1 MAKKK
6 RNTPRRACFLDRCHH
21 RTRSIPLGTPT
32 CNLPASFPSKRL
44 LRHDVHIGILVG
56 RTRAVSSLGL
66 VTFAD
71 GCPMRPI
78 PPGHCPHRGPISSN
92 RTPDSMGF
100 DAHRTPPPMGIL
112 PEADG
117 VESRQLG
124 QPRMTMTAT
133 GAAVAARRVI
143 EIGVAEAA
151 VAPPVARP
159 IDHPCCRHLP
169 RRRRSQRAGQDK
181 ETVDA
186 G

>member
-21 RTRSIPLGTPT
+21 RSRSIPLGTPT

-117 VESRQLG
+117 GGCQGRPGVLSRVEGSAEFTTWPQVR
-124 QPRMTMTAT
+124 PFSDR
-133 GAAVAARRVI
+133 ARGR
-143 EIGVAEAA
+143 GP
-151 VAPPVARP
+151 APPRVPARALRSS
-159 IDHPCCRHLP
+159 CFTSWYRH
-169 RRRRSQRAGQDK
+169 
-181 ETVDA
+181 
-186 G
+186 

>member
-21 RTRSIPLGTPT
+21 RSRSIPLSTPT

-56 RTRAVSSLGL
+56 RRRAVSSLGL
-66 VTFAD
+66 VTHAD

-78 PPGHCPHRGPISSN
+78 SPGHCPHRGPISSN

-112 PEADG
+112 PEADD
-117 VESRQLG
+117 R
-124 QPRMTMTAT
+124 
-133 GAAVAARRVI
+133 AR
-143 EIGVAEAA
+143 GSAEHDFP
-151 VAPPVARP
+151 VAPP
-159 IDHPCCRHLP
+159 I
-169 RRRRSQRAGQDK
+169 
-181 ETVDA
+181 E
-186 G
+186 